1 PTPAPDVPGLVERLR
16 SRAAR
21 PPSSYKTTFD
31 ITEAAD
37 ALEALQAEV
46 ARVQAKYDRERHAA
60 DEYEARATAAEAER
74 DAQRSK
80 VEELSVELAYCERRL
95 DADYQREGVADL
107 IAERDALKAEVGRL
121 RKADRACQWY
131 WPENSTES
139 ENCADSP
146 QEVVQNAYGWEE
158 PRGDVVAV
166 ARGGV
171 VEVTYCAALP
181 PAPDSDSDD
190 EFWVEEAT
198 EEAAAS
204 KITAELER
212 RAALS
217 PAKAGG

>member
-1 PTPAPDVPGLVERLR
+1 MKHKRELPSAEEAVAYADGYLEGLH
-16 SRAAR
+16 
-21 PPSSYKTTFD
+21 
-31 ITEAAD
+31 D
-37 ALEALQAEV
+37 AKEHDV
-46 ARVQAKYDRERHAA
+46 ARLII
-60 DEYEARATAAEAER
+60 ER
-74 DAQRSK
+74 DAALSKIAFERVLRQAAERSRD
-80 VEELSVELAYCERRL
+80 ELRACAAELYEQIGTLR
-95 DADYQREGVADL
+95 
-107 IAERDALKAEVGRL
+107 AERDALKVEVERL

-198 EEAAAS
+198 KEAAAA